1 MDALANEVIDF
12 VHESDALKDKVVKPL
27 KRKVFPYIIAFGA
40 SQIVTLA
47 LVIFIA
53 TRMCRQK
60 IMSA

>member
-12 VHESDALKDKVVKPL
+12 VHESDALKNKVVKPL
-27 KRKVFPYIIAFGA
+27 KRKVFPYLIAFGV
-40 SQIVTLA
+40 SQIATLL

-60 IMSA
+60 IMNA